1 MLKLLKISTVLCSNF
16 NIARGRHSP
25 NLTDAD
31 LWLNQFSYADE
42 LQTTAAS
49 RFQGLID
56 ILLIFSGQTCGC
68 FVRLPKYKHLN
79 ERKL

>member
-16 NIARGRHSP
+16 NIARGRHSSP

-31 LWLNQFSYADE
+31 LRFNQFSYADE

-56 ILLIFSGQTCGC
+56 ILLIF
-68 FVRLPKYKHLN
+68 FLV
-79 ERKL
+79 KLVAALFDYLSTNI

>member
-31 LWLNQFSYADE
+31 LWFNQFSYADE

-56 ILLIFSGQTCGC
+56 ILLIF
-68 FVRLPKYKHLN
+68 FLV
-79 ERKL
+79 KLVAALFDYLSTNI

>member
-31 LWLNQFSYADE
+31 LKFNQFSYADE

-56 ILLIFSGQTCGC
+56 ILLIF
-68 FVRLPKYKHLN
+68 FLV
-79 ERKL
+79 KLVAALFDYLSTNI